1 MSQEQIDRIRAHTD
15 LEILAEIDRQIEER
29 VRFYA
34 TQTKGIITL
43 RIEELERE
51 WDIDRWLET
60 QASALALTGLF
71 LGLTHNKKWFLL
83 TGGVLGFLL
92 QHALQGWC
100 PPVPILR
107 RSGIRTRSEIDREKF
122 ALKALRGDFE
132 RIQLQAGNNQ
142 LSRASDVLRA
152 VSV

>member
-1 MSQEQIDRIRAHTD
+1 MSVESDRIRAHTD
-15 LEILAEIDRQIEER
+15 PEILSEIDRQIEER

-34 TQTKGIITL
+34 GQTKGIITL

-51 WDIDRWLET
+51 WDIERWLET
-60 QASALALTGLF
+60 NVSALALAGL
-71 LGLTHNKKWFLL
+71 LLAVVHSRKWLAL
-83 TGGVLGFLL
+83 TGGVMGFLL
-92 QHALQGWC
+92 QHSLHGWS
-100 PPVPILR
+100 PPVPFLR
-107 RSGIRTRSEIDREKF
+107 RAGIRTRSEIDRERF

-132 RIQLQAGNNQ
+132 RIASQAGNNQ